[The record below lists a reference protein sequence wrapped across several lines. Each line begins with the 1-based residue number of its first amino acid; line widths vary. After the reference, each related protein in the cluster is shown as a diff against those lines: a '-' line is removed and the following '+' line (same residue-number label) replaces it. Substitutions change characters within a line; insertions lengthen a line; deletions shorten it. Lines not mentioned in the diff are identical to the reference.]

1 MRTNID
7 VDDELMKLALQVTGE
22 PTKRAVVHCAL
33 RLLLATQAQA
43 GIRRLKGKARWTGN
57 LAESRRGR
65 VADR

>member
-22 PTKRAVVHCAL
+22 PTKRAVVHRAL
-33 RLLLATQAQA
+33 RLLLATHAQA
-43 GIRRLKGKARWTGN
+43 SIRRLKGKARWTGH